1 MQHSVGLSEPYFS
14 DLEGRPSSFC
24 NQYLVS
30 SAKVS
35 TQPSAFPA
43 NLRHVGVP
51 SAPSHHSCEPTARD
65 PHRRPRISPATIE
78 ASSGS
83 LRDVA
88 GVDPRHW
95 PRAFVMVA
103 VGRARTASA
112 PLPPQRSSGVVPRA
126 PIEGGP
132 AMASAVRERWPPVGA
147 TPQSLPQGPGHCV
160 GRPRAV
166 AAGHSDAA
174 APPPTG
180 HTAQQRSAPSPE

>member
-51 SAPSHHSCEPTARD
+51 SAPSNHACEPTARD

-83 LRDVA
+83 LRA
-88 GVDPRHW
+88 GRWRGPSALAASVCDGSCW
-95 PRAFVMVA
+95 PRAHCF
-103 VGRARTASA
+103 GTASS
-112 PLPPQRSSGVVPRA
+112 PEIFRSRSAAADR
-126 PIEGGP
+126 GGP
-132 AMASAVRERWPPVGA
+132 AMASAVLETWPPGIA
-147 TPQSLPQGPGHCV
+147 TPQPLPQPGTRRSSAPHPTPNKT
-160 GRPRAV
+160 RSPPAPQRR
-166 AAGHSDAA
+166 S
-174 APPPTG
+174 PPPP
-180 HTAQQRSAPSPE
+180 ARRSQR

>member
-83 LRDVA
+83 LRAGRWRGPSAVAA
-88 GVDPRHW
+88 GVCDGSCW
-95 PRAFVMVA
+95 PRAHCF
-103 VGRARTASA
+103 GTASSPEIFRSRSA
-112 PLPPQRSSGVVPRA
+112 PADRGRSRP
-126 PIEGGP
+126 
-132 AMASAVRERWPPVGA
+132 MAS
-147 TPQSLPQGPGHCV
+147 

-166 AAGHSDAA
+166 AAGRRDAQ
-174 APPPTG
+174 PLPPTG
-180 HTAQQRSAPSPE
+180 HTAQQRSAPNPE